1 MLNEYFTPFDFLMD
15 VELSPLLILTSLL
28 VRLFCKGFTLLLLL
42 NVTKEDIVEPMLK
55 YLN

>member
-1 MLNEYFTPFDFLMD
+1 MD

-42 NVTKEDIVEPMLK
+42 NVTNEDIVC
-55 YLN
+55 

>member
-42 NVTKEDIVEPMLK
+42 LLNVTKEDILC
-55 YLN
+55 

>member
-42 NVTKEDIVEPMLK
+42 LNVTKEDIVC
-55 YLN
+55 

>member
-1 MLNEYFTPFDFLMD
+1 MD

-28 VRLFCKGFTLLLLL
+28 VRLFCKGFTLLLL